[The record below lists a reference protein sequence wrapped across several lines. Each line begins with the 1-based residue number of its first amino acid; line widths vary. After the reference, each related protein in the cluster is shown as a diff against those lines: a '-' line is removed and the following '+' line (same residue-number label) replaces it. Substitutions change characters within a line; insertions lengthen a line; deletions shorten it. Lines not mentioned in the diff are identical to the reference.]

1 MGYIIL
7 TLLQDNPCNT
17 TIVDEVD
24 NVLYTVAT
32 EFADVNKPI
41 TRVKSEDDE
50 LIAEWEW
57 RSGLRSDLLAYGN
70 RARVS
75 ASSWLKKSIIPFNE

>member
-24 NVLYTVAT
+24 NILYSVSTDFSDA
-32 EFADVNKPI
+32 NKP
-41 TRVKSEDDE
+41 TTYVKRDDDE
-50 LIAEWEW
+50 IIAKWVW
-57 RSGLRSDLLAYGN
+57 RSGLRSDLLTFGN
-70 RARVS
+70 EPPVS
-75 ASSWLKKSIIPFNE
+75 ASSWLKKSIIPFVE